1 MIPTKCTYW
10 NHPLYLPQ
18 LFFESHLLCKCRQL
32 CLEQDVQRALYACP
46 LQRESRFPHCNIVGS
61 LISSG
66 KRFYRTLFSILWL
79 GKVILGDS
87 KANSFPSISYVCQ
100 EEVVVVTAC
109 FVTPKTHLGNVG
121 VILFYNL
128 QCVFNDWADCIP
140 VLLARIKDIPK
151 RIQLNPPKA
160 SILSYYRWYVPA
172 KVSFSK
178 PTGLLLTISHLKK
191 FHGPVHYQ
199 DSWRVVGWSKC
210 ILFNLFLV
218 YWTNNVGFPQQDV
231 WIARIRAF
239 SQTFSLYKWW
249 FWRCQLISLSQLF
262 RAIHSVN
269 PRLLLHVPLVITEKE
284 HDPAIANSKN
294 DAKRKK

>member
-109 FVTPKTHLGNVG
+109 FVTPKTHLGSLG
-121 VILFYNL
+121 VSPFL
-128 QCVFNDWADCIP
+128 QPPVCFQWLSRLHTSPAGRNQRYSHIP
-140 VLLARIKDIPK
+140 IFPYSHIP
-151 RIQLNPPKA
+151 IFP
-160 SILSYYRWYVPA
+160 Y
-172 KVSFSK
+172 
-178 PTGLLLTISHLKK
+178 SH
-191 FHGPVHYQ
+191 
-199 DSWRVVGWSKC
+199 S
-210 ILFNLFLV
+210 
-218 YWTNNVGFPQQDV
+218 
-231 WIARIRAF
+231 
-239 SQTFSLYKWW
+239 
-249 FWRCQLISLSQLF
+249 
-262 RAIHSVN
+262 
-269 PRLLLHVPLVITEKE
+269 
-284 HDPAIANSKN
+284 
-294 DAKRKK
+294 